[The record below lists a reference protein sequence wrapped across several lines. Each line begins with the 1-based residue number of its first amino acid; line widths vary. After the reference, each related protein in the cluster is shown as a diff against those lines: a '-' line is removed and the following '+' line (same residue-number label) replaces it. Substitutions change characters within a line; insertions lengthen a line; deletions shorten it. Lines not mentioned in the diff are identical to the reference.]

1 MGELSGAA
9 RVLPKRAKAVES
21 VKAENK
27 RVSYSIQG
35 EKGLRLV
42 VHPSGRKV
50 WFAVYQIG
58 RGTSRVRRWHEL
70 GEHGYADFDKDQGRT
85 DLELVCRPARI
96 AIAAAE
102 KRDDQTAAKTMD
114 ELFQTWIDEHAKKLL
129 ATWEKDQDRYRRH
142 LKGALGDKDFSRI
155 ERKDVREVRDEV
167 LEGSGPIESNRVV
180 SLFNRVL
187 NWAVDNDRAKF
198 NPAARLKKV
207 GEEKRRE
214 RVLSLVEVSRVWSEL
229 DKPLAVDHSKGGIN
243 DADLPGHIAVRHA
256 IKLLMILGQRR
267 AEVIGIAKSE
277 LDLTEGDAWWA
288 IPAERTNNRLLHR
301 VPLTGLALE
310 VFREALIASGN
321 SQFVFPSH
329 RTDGPIR
336 PDAVTKQLQRICKR
350 MKPAIEGVGPH
361 DLRRTA
367 GVAMRK
373 LGVSVEDRGFVF
385 NHISGAKAKV
395 TSWNYDPGEH
405 DDEKV
410 AALEKWERELRRI
423 VSTGGSARV
432 VQLRA

>member
-1 MGELSGAA
+1 M
-9 RVLPKRAKAVES
+9 PKRVKAVEA
-21 VKAENK
+21 VKAEGK

-50 WFAVYQIG
+50 WFAVYQVG
-58 RGTSRVRRWHEL
+58 RGKSRVRRWHEL
-70 GEHGYADFDKDQGRT
+70 GEHGYADYDEVKKGI

-102 KRDDQTAAKTMD
+102 KGVDPAAAKTFD
-114 ELFQTWIDEHAKKLL
+114 ELFQTWIDEHAKKKL
-129 ATWEKDQDRYRRH
+129 ATWEQDQERYRRH
-142 LKGALGDKDFSRI
+142 LKDALGEMEFARI

-180 SLFNRVL
+180 SLFNRVM
-187 NWAVDNDRAKF
+187 NWAVDDDRAKF

-214 RVLSLVEVSRVWSEL
+214 RVLSLVEISRIWAEL
-229 DKPLAVDHSKGGIN
+229 DKPIVVDHAKGGIN
-243 DADLPGHIAVRHA
+243 EADLPGHSAVRHA
-256 IKLLMILGQRR
+256 LKLLMILGQRR
-267 AEVIGIAKSE
+267 AEVIGMAKSE
-277 LDLTEGDAWWA
+277 LDLTEGDAWWT
-288 IPAERTNNRLLHR
+288 IPAERAKNRLPHR
-301 VPLTGLALE
+301 VPLSGLALE
-310 VFREALIASGN
+310 VLRDAMVCSGD
-321 SQFVFPSH
+321 SPFVFPSR

-336 PDAVTKQLQRICKR
+336 PDAVTKQLQRMCGR
-350 MKPAIEGVGPH
+350 MKPKVEGVGPH
-361 DLRRTA
+361 DFRRTA

-423 VSTGGSARV
+423 IGTGGSAKV